1 MDIPALVAS
10 ASLLQTVKYINVASG
25 AVLVFDYFQTLG
37 MEVEFI
43 WTSEWSI
50 AKVLFLLAR
59 YTAFV
64 DVPMV
69 LYYALAPNV
78 PHRTCHLVYAVSSY
92 STALGI
98 AFSEAIMIL
107 RTYALWG
114 NNRKILIFLLT
125 YLGVIAGPVLVIL
138 TFFLRSL
145 RYGEPPLPT
154 ITGCY
159 PTEGSIILFAD
170 FVLLISLETIIM
182 ALTLWIGIKRFRH
195 SHNRLVYTLYRD
207 GIFFFVYLFLISAG
221 NIIVLVAGPPEYVD
235 LLNTFQRVMH
245 SVLSTRVM
253 LHSYLSERSTRR
265 STEKLAAKEHPDAEF
280 NRTSSIVPGR
290 LSKGMYFTVTSVAI
304 IVLVESGH
312 VSSLYRHENCELSHF
327 SKHHPSYPIGCTHTT
342 PRISYLILR

>member
-1 MDIPALVAS
+1 
-10 ASLLQTVKYINVASG
+10 
-25 AVLVFDYFQTLG
+25 

-43 WTSEWSI
+43 WTSEWNVG
-50 AKVLFLLAR
+50 KVLFLLAR

-64 DVPMV
+64 DVPLV

-78 PHRTCHLVYAVSSY
+78 SHRTCHQVYAVSSY

-98 AFSEAIMIL
+98 AFSEAIMII

-125 YLGVIAGPVLVIL
+125 FLGLIAAPVLVIL

-145 RYGEPPLPT
+145 KYGEPPLPT
-154 ITGCY
+154 VTGCY

-170 FVLLISLETIIM
+170 FVLLISLETVIM
-182 ALTLWIGIKRFRH
+182 ALTLWIGVKRFRH

-253 LHSYLSERSTRR
+253 LHVRDTANSLRDTFSRAEARSTVDP
-265 STEKLAAKEHPDAEF
+265 T
-280 NRTSSIVPGR
+280 T
-290 LSKGMYFTVTSVAI
+290 FTTVMSFQTQFDETASE
-304 IVLVESGH
+304 ES
-312 VSSLYRHENCELSHF
+312 
-327 SKHHPSYPIGCTHTT
+327 
-342 PRISYLILR
+342 